1 MICTRPISFA
11 AALALAAVMSAGYS
25 PAASAAWPEKP
36 IMIVVPFA
44 AGGSSDNVAR
54 TTAEWL
60 GKVLRQTVNVEN
72 RAGASGA
79 IAAEYVA
86 QAPADGHTLFMVSVA
101 QMLVLPQMQ
110 KVRYDPFKSF
120 TPVSVIST
128 SAFALAANPALPVKN
143 ITQLVA
149 LAKSKPD
156 ELTYGSSGTGSAGH
170 LTMALLL
177 QRAGMRMIHVPYKG
191 VAPAVTDMLGG
202 HVPLVFGSVSEVL
215 RYYKSGRLKVL
226 GVSSEKRLA
235 SMPDVQ
241 TVAEQGFP
249 GYTVT
254 TWNGLVAPAAT
265 PKETVAALLAAIRP
279 ACKDAA
285 FVSRF
290 QQIDAEAW
298 CSTPGEFTDMLRAD
312 WPKWGDAVK
321 FSGAA
326 LN

>member
-1 MICTRPISFA
+1 
-11 AALALAAVMSAGYS
+11 
-25 PAASAAWPEKP
+25 
-36 IMIVVPFA
+36 
-44 AGGSSDNVAR
+44 
-54 TTAEWL
+54 
-60 GKVLRQTVNVEN
+60 
-72 RAGASGA
+72 
-79 IAAEYVA
+79 
-86 QAPADGHTLFMVSVA
+86 
-101 QMLVLPQMQ
+101 
-110 KVRYDPFKSF
+110 
-120 TPVSVIST
+120 
-128 SAFALAANPALPVKN
+128 
-143 ITQLVA
+143 
-149 LAKSKPD
+149 
-156 ELTYGSSGTGSAGH
+156 
-170 LTMALLL
+170 
-177 QRAGMRMIHVPYKG
+177 VPYKG

-235 SMPDVQ
+235 SMPEVP

-254 TWNGLVAPAAT
+254 TWNGLVAPVAT
-265 PKETVAALLAAIRP
+265 PKETVSTLLAAIRP

-285 FVSRF
+285 FVARF

-298 CSTPGEFTDMLRAD
+298 CSTPAEFTEMLRAD